1 MFPLRWGLSRQE
13 PQIPEGMG
21 PAAAMTVGDSAYSE
35 WENIRIGW
43 RRWLERRY
51 GTCIFDVH
59 ITGRV
64 RMSTAT
70 TRKTVA
76 PAALVNGLNE
86 DLRREF
92 QAIVRYTQFA
102 ASVEGPHRPQLAE
115 LFRGEIADELRH
127 AHFLADKI
135 AALGG
140 EPTTLV
146 PPVETS
152 RDARGMIEMVAAAE
166 REDVEAYTQR
176 AREAEQAGAIG
187 LKVQLENMVLDET
200 RHLEE
205 LRKILAGWR

>member
-1 MFPLRWGLSRQE
+1 M
-13 PQIPEGMG
+13 
-21 PAAAMTVGDSAYSE
+21 D
-35 WENIRIGW
+35 
-43 RRWLERRY
+43 
-51 GTCIFDVH
+51 
-59 ITGRV
+59 
-64 RMSTAT
+64 TAT
-70 TRKTVA
+70 ATKTAA
-76 PAALVNGLNE
+76 PAAFVNGLNE

-102 ASVEGPHRPQLAE
+102 ASVEGPHRPQIAE

-152 RDARGMIEMVAAAE
+152 RDAREMIEMVAAAE

-176 AREAEQAGAIG
+176 ARARP
-187 LKVQLENMVLDET
+187 NMLGTSV
-200 RHLEE
+200 
-205 LRKILAGWR
+205 

>member
-1 MFPLRWGLSRQE
+1 
-13 PQIPEGMG
+13 
-21 PAAAMTVGDSAYSE
+21 
-35 WENIRIGW
+35 
-43 RRWLERRY
+43 
-51 GTCIFDVH
+51 
-59 ITGRV
+59 
-64 RMSTAT
+64 MSTAT

-176 AREAEQAGAIG
+176 AREAEQAGDIG

>member
-1 MFPLRWGLSRQE
+1 MD
-13 PQIPEGMG
+13 
-21 PAAAMTVGDSAYSE
+21 T
-35 WENIRIGW
+35 
-43 RRWLERRY
+43 
-51 GTCIFDVH
+51 T
-59 ITGRV
+59 
-64 RMSTAT
+64 TAT
-70 TRKTVA
+70 KTAV

-102 ASVEGPHRPQLAE
+102 ASVEGPHRPQIAE
-115 LFRGEIADELRH
+115 LFRREIADELPH

-135 AALGG
+135 AAVGG

-152 RDARGMIEMVAAAE
+152 RDAREMLEMVVAAE
-166 REDVEAYTQR
+166 REDVEIYTRR
-176 AREAEQAGAIG
+176 AREAEQAGDIG
-187 LKVQLENMVLDET
+187 LKVQLENIVLDET